1 MYNINDLYFGTIET
15 LEHLDAKYDVAS
27 FGKGFETGIFILNNK
42 KTRAINV
49 LDGKDYYIFNFY
61 NAKLHPILNR
71 KMYQQQGSKVVKQI
85 SPLSDSLE
93 YYKVENN
100 NVIFEKNDLIKINKQ
115 LNEEVLKDLN
125 NNKTNNKKDED
136 ELTK

>member
-1 MYNINDLYFGTIET
+1 
-15 LEHLDAKYDVAS
+15 
-27 FGKGFETGIFILNNK
+27 
-42 KTRAINV
+42 
-49 LDGKDYYIFNFY
+49 
-61 NAKLHPILNR
+61 
-71 KMYQQQGSKVVKQI
+71 MYQQQGSKVVKQI